1 MDRFLRIMSDDDYF
15 DNEETIV
22 FNPRIRVRVPKS
34 SPLSSEP
41 LSSKIPKPVNKPL
54 QKKQLDP
61 SVGLCF
67 TPISSDPR
75 RDAFKDYQEQISR
88 ANAGHTM
95 MWDAPLPSR
104 NQPKVGD
111 YFIFWFYKER
121 IIVHRITDI
130 QPPTS
135 RPETWTAS
143 GHSNRNVV
151 FLGAECCRMDW
162 DDFLQ
167 VNGYKRCMGT
177 VCATQGRVA
186 TILPAIESALQ

>member
-1 MDRFLRIMSDDDYF
+1 MSHDNKKLSHSVVADNYSDD
-15 DNEETIV
+15 EEKIV
-22 FNPRIRVRVPKS
+22 FNPHYRVIDRIIPRVTSGPS
-34 SPLSSEP
+34 IY
-41 LSSKIPKPVNKPL
+41 KIA
-54 QKKQLDP
+54 QRG

-75 RDAFKDYQEQISR
+75 RNAFKDYQEQLSR

-111 YFIFWFYKER
+111 YFIFWFYKEK
-121 IIVHRITDI
+121 IIVHRITGI

-135 RPETWTAS
+135 RPETWTDP

-151 FLGAECCRMDW
+151 FLGSECCRMEW

-167 VNGYKRCMGT
+167 ANGYKRCMGT

-186 TILPAIESALQ
+186 TILPAIERFLK